1 MSQRPVRGTRDPR
14 RYVYLLAFSVLA
26 SLACGPLAGKTP
38 DAPPPAV
45 SPTSQSAVEPT
56 STSAPTS
63 TPAPTATT
71 APTPAEQEGGE
82 QVVVEVED
90 MDLLA
95 CPEPGSSML
104 LKFSANIII
113 DAEGVHL
120 EHTLEDGLLNLSVDA
135 GSDASHVA
143 ISGVEKPSIPYQMN
157 GALGDCTLTGEG
169 QMSPSASGTCQDGV
183 VYLTII
189 EDWGP
194 YQGTMTCP
202 DATVPLNIP
211 AMGPM
216 THTGAD
222 GKGEV
227 FYLDR
232 AFSGEGAGYTSI
244 RPFQGPGSGDHIW
257 TLFYDYTGPVA
268 P

>member
-1 MSQRPVRGTRDPR
+1 
-14 RYVYLLAFSVLA
+14 
-26 SLACGPLAGKTP
+26 
-38 DAPPPAV
+38 
-45 SPTSQSAVEPT
+45 
-56 STSAPTS
+56 
-63 TPAPTATT
+63 
-71 APTPAEQEGGE
+71 
-82 QVVVEVED
+82 

-104 LKFSANIII
+104 LKFSAHITI
-113 DAEGVHL
+113 DAEGVRL

-135 GSDASHVA
+135 GSDASLVA

-183 VYLTII
+183 VYLTIV

-211 AMGPM
+211 AMGQM
-216 THTGAD
+216 THAGAD

>member
-1 MSQRPVRGTRDPR
+1 MSQNSVRGTKIPR
-14 RYVYLLAFSVLA
+14 RYVYILAFSILA

-45 SPTSQSAVEPT
+45 SPTPQPAVEPT

-63 TPAPTATT
+63 TPAPTGTPV
-71 APTPAEQEGGE
+71 PTPAEKEGDDK
-82 QVVVEVED
+82 VLVEVAD

-95 CPEPGSSML
+95 CPGPGSSML

-120 EHTLEDGLLNLSVDA
+120 EHTLDDGVLNLNVSA
-135 GSDASHVA
+135 GSDASQVA
-143 ISGVEKPSIPYQMN
+143 LSGVEKPSIPYQMN
-157 GALGDCTLTGEG
+157 GAMGDCTLTGEG
-169 QMSPSASGTCQDGV
+169 QMSPSASGICQDGV
-183 VYLTII
+183 VYLTIV

-202 DATVPLNIP
+202 KATIPLSIP
-211 AMGPM
+211 AMGQM
-216 THTGAD
+216 THSGAD

-232 AFSGEGAGYTSI
+232 AFAGEGAGFTSI